1 MFTHSPLW
9 LLLSSGCTG
18 FGLGD
23 TGDEDGGEDTATV
36 PLDCRGDVAV
46 CITSINPSWG
56 PPAGGT
62 GVEINGWGFSDAP
75 EVFFGSFPI
84 DTITSFG
91 DERVVITTPSSSV
104 EASVDVTVR
113 SASGEYTAYDA
124 FAYTNDE
131 PDADTDADAD
141 ADSDSDS
148 DADSDTDADVTPSGK
163 VAGAVEL
170 SYLAYACPDIFGL
183 TDALQYSVAAVFHG
197 PVSDSW
203 YDDLPAQ
210 GSCDTS
216 WPSDPPASSY
226 DDLGQWAYL
235 STGTKSLS
243 LKRESQNYY
252 LATGLAQAD
261 LVKNSSW
268 DLSVPDGDVEVE
280 DVLRT
285 TSGFDSISPAAL
297 ANDCSGVFGARIAQ
311 SGASFTWSPSG
322 TSDEFIL
329 WLQFYDPSSGTQIGE
344 LICNAEDNGGATLPS
359 SMLGAY
365 PRNSWVV
372 VNMWRRQIESAVNA
386 DDGHTY
392 ESASVIGLV
401 GTGTLK

>member
-1 MFTHSPLW
+1 MLPASPLL
-9 LLLSSGCTG
+9 LLLSSGCSG

-23 TGDEDGGEDTATV
+23 TALETDDSAPPQDCDGA
-36 PLDCRGDVAV
+36 AV
-46 CITSINPSWG
+46 CITGVSPGRG
-56 PPAGGT
+56 PPEGGT
-62 GVEINGWGFSDAP
+62 GVEITGWGFTDAP
-75 EVFFGSFPI
+75 TVLFGSYPL
-84 DTITSFG
+84 DTVTSFG
-91 DERVVITTPSSSV
+91 DDRVVVTTPASSV

-113 SASGEYTAYDA
+113 SESGEYTSYDA
-124 FAYTNDE
+124 FTYTTEE
-131 PDADTDADAD
+131 PDADTDAD

-148 DADSDTDADVTPSGK
+148 DADSDTDTDVSPTGL
-163 VAGAVEL
+163 VGGAVEL

-183 TDALQYSVAAVFHG
+183 TDQLQFSVAAVFHS
-197 PVSDSW
+197 PVSTSW
-203 YDDLPAQ
+203 YDDLPPQ

-216 WPSDPPASSY
+216 WASSPPASTY

-243 LKRESQNYY
+243 LKRESQNVY
-252 LATGLAQAD
+252 LATGLAQSD

-280 DVLRT
+280 DVMRT

-297 ANDCSGVFGARIAQ
+297 ANDCTGAFAARIAQ
-311 SGASFTWSPSG
+311 SGATFTWAPTG

-329 WLQFYDPSSGTQIGE
+329 WLQFYDPSTGSNIGE
-344 LICNAEDNGGATLPS
+344 LICNAEDNGSATLPS
-359 SMLGAY
+359 SMLSAY

-372 VNMWRRQIESAVNA
+372 VNMWRRQVESAVNPA
-386 DDGHTY
+386 DGHTY
-392 ESASVIGLV
+392 ESASFIGLV